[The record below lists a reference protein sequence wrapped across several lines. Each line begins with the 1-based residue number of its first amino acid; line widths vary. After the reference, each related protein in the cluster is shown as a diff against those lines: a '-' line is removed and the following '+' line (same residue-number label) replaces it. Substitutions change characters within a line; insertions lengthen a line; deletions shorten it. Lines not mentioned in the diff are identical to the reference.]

1 MPISRGARPFLASA
15 PVHLAVW
22 GFCSAAGLL
31 SVDGRTWL
39 FLVGF
44 VGFSVTGFA
53 WHLFP
58 TMARRPLVGLP
69 NGPALWVAAESSVLF
84 GVLGAW
90 PVPEGSA
97 GPGFA
102 VGSRLIWLA
111 CTAVFVTA
119 LLRSRW
125 SSSKGQE
132 PPRRPADAAATVL
145 FATAWPF
152 GGLAAVL
159 WLASAVARGPGF
171 GYWLAGVHFFLLGQ
185 VVLLIVSVSLR
196 LLPRFVGAD
205 GPRWLPDA
213 LAVCALGGAV
223 TLPAM
228 MLALPPRSAPALVLP
243 GLLEAGA
250 AVLFVAQLL
259 WIGRRAST
267 PRTAHWAYL
276 ASGLCLW
283 AGGALGLLMV
293 GASRFDLVGVHA
305 WVNLVGFVTLMIL
318 GMWFSM
324 IAPFQFI
331 SHRWTRR
338 ALGTGVALALASVG
352 LTAVAGLAPAGSAT
366 VPSWAAGSA
375 VAALGALWSAGTL
388 PVLYPRSVRPS
399 VG

>member
-44 VGFSVTGFA
+44 VGFSVMGFA

-58 TMARRPLVGLP
+58 TMARRRLRGLP
-69 NGPALWVAAESSVLF
+69 NRPALWAAAELSVLS
-84 GVLGAW
+84 GALGAS
-90 PVPEGSA
+90 PIPGGTA
-97 GPGFA
+97 GLELTA
-102 VGSRLIWLA
+102 TSRLIWLA
-111 CTAVFVTA
+111 CTALFVTA

-125 SSSKGQE
+125 GVPKGQE
-132 PPRRPADAAATVL
+132 PSERPADPAAVVL
-145 FATAWPF
+145 FVAAWPF
-152 GGLAAVL
+152 GVVAAAL
-159 WLASAVARGPGF
+159 WAAGAVASGPGF

-185 VVLLIVSVSLR
+185 VVLLILAVSLR

-205 GPRWLPDA
+205 GPRGLPEA
-213 LAVCALGGAV
+213 LAACALGGAV

-228 MLALPPRSAPALVLP
+228 MLALSPRSAAALALP
-243 GLLEAGA
+243 GLPEAGA
-250 AVLFVAQLL
+250 AVLFVVQLL

-267 PRTAHWAYL
+267 PRRAHWAYV

-283 AGGALGLLMV
+283 TGGALGLLMV

-305 WVNLVGFVTLMIL
+305 WVNLVGFVTLIIL

-324 IAPFQFI
+324 IAPFQFV
-331 SHRWTRR
+331 SHRWTQK
-338 ALGTGVALALASVG
+338 ALGVGVALALASVG
-352 LTAVAGLAPAGSAT
+352 LTSAAALGPAWSTA
-366 VPSWAAGSA
+366 VPSWTPGSA

-388 PVLYPRSVRPS
+388 PVLYPQGARPS
-399 VG
+399 VQ